1 MSRHRVLNEFFKRL
15 KKCKN
20 ILGSQ
25 VTQRHAA
32 RGRSAEP
39 WESADK
45 RAGCGGRGRSS
56 RSRRVPLVTVHTCLT
71 TPSVDM
77 RWPGATGPRQDGVR
91 QRWKEPGDA
100 AEAPW
105 GGTDGSYPG
114 DDTGDEHGRFG
125 RAARQEGRAGSA
137 ERLTTHGRAGRAGFR
152 DKRRQGR
159 EEGAGG
165 RPLPLLLFCHCDRL
179 AAGLGTHTES
189 SCSWGE
195 LRQSG
200 REGGRQISAISRPA
214 AEVPFRFRL
223 VGDPGPAQ
231 GLSVRVRTQELLTRE
246 SGVTLGDLG
255 DSS

>member
-1 MSRHRVLNEFFKRL
+1 MSRHRVLNEFFKCL

-45 RAGCGGRGRSS
+45 REGCGGRGRSS
-56 RSRRVPLVTVHTCLT
+56 RSRHVPLVTVHTCLT

-165 RPLPLLLFCHCDRL
+165 RPLPLYYFATVTAWPLGSGHTRSPP
-179 AAGLGTHTES
+179 APGASSGKAG
-189 SCSWGE
+189 
-195 LRQSG
+195 G
-200 REGGRQISAISRPA
+200 REGDRSQRSAGQLPKS
-214 AEVPFRFRL
+214 
-223 VGDPGPAQ
+223 
-231 GLSVRVRTQELLTRE
+231 LSVSASL
-246 SGVTLGDLG
+246 VTPGQPRG
-255 DSS
+255 SASEFEHRSF